1 MYLLM
6 VLLKAEHLLLEGL
19 QLGLQVTLGE
29 CEVIQCPAQ
38 ATDVGLPQLAERV
51 LRLVPL
57 ARKIR
62 ESG

>member
-1 MYLLM
+1 M

-19 QLGLQVTLGE
+19 HLGLQVTLGE
-29 CEVIQCPAQ
+29 CEVIQRPAQ

-57 ARKIR
+57 AGKIR